1 MAITVL
7 MLTRYGYS
15 HGVQVAF
22 CPMPWSGV
30 GFEFWCRLSGLAVL
44 RAGVTQPP
52 VVPRSWRKLP
62 IKSGVFPAN

>member
-22 CPMPWSGV
+22 FAPCPQV
-30 GFEFWCRLSGLAVL
+30 LALSFGAALVTWL
-44 RAGVTQPP
+44 LTQPP
-52 VVPRSWRKLP
+52 PVPRSWRKLA
-62 IKSGVFPAN
+62 KSGVFPAN